1 MDNINTLLHGTL
13 STSKATRLEC
23 ENELKQLSDKD
34 GFMEALIALDSQLS
48 LIYLKNLLR
57 IKSQTQQC
65 SSIKLSLFKEIARK
79 YQNGSKENLDLL
91 IDCFVQIC
99 DQQDIIVCIHQNIL
113 KVVEN
118 YCRMNAYNDDIKVV
132 AQNLKH
138 IKSQTGTKEDAISLL
153 KIFYFCS
160 RQRIDFNSY
169 LSVIVPYMA
178 YDDLNIKKWAMK
190 VLNRFSN
197 SSGFNHDQ
205 LLQHYLSLFEL
216 NNVKIKELI
225 LSFIVRHHNT
235 ISRSLYVHKHDVFH
249 KLILPL
255 IVFNKTDEQRW
266 TDQREFII
274 NYISYNFR
282 LSEEALVT
290 LVKSRDMF
298 EYVANY
304 LVTTRLTNQSELFG
318 YLSCVI
324 FMSDQLIIHNGAQI
338 EEILV
343 AMVFPHLESN
353 EGCIKAMALYC
364 CSKFSK
370 IRYQDIRNLEYLFS
384 IVIRAL
390 NSEFIAIRT
399 CALLVIPQ
407 FIKYHQGSRN

>member
-34 GFMEALIALDSQLS
+34 GFMEALLALDSQLS

-57 IKSQTQQC
+57 SRSQTQQC
-65 SSIKLSLFKEIARK
+65 NIIKLSLFKEIPRK

-99 DQQDIIVCIHQNIL
+99 DQRDIIVCIHQNIL

-138 IKSQTGTKEDAISLL
+138 IKLQTGTKENAISLL

-160 RQRIDFNSY
+160 RQRIDFNSF

-197 SSGFNHDQ
+197 SGGFNHDQ
-205 LLQHYLSLFEL
+205 LFQHYLSLFEL

-235 ISRSLYVHKHDVFH
+235 ISRSLYVHKNDVFH

-255 IVFNKTDEQRW
+255 IALNKTDEQHW

-290 LVKSRDMF
+290 LVKSREMF

-304 LVTTRLTNQSELFG
+304 LVTTRPINQGELFG

-324 FMSDQLIIHNGAQI
+324 FISDQLIIHNGSQV

-343 AMVFPHLESN
+343 AKVFPHLESN
-353 EGCIKAMALYC
+353 EGYIKAMALYC

-384 IVIRAL
+384 IVISSL
-390 NSEFIAIRT
+390 NSEFIAIRI

-407 FIKYHQGSRN
+407 FIKYHQGSQL